1 MRFAIELRAV
11 DKFFGHHHVLRQ
23 LDLQVPERSVF
34 AFLGNN
40 GHGKSTT
47 IRLIAG
53 LANADA
59 GSVQVLGRDIRLE
72 RQQVLADMG
81 CLIEAPSAYPN
92 LTAHEFLPIATRL
105 KRLPASEIDRVLE
118 VVALQVDRRQ
128 RIEHFSLGMKQRLAL
143 AFALVGKPR
152 LLVLDEPTN
161 GLDPDGMQDIRRL
174 LSTLPERADCTI
186 FFSSHLLDEVEKTAT
201 HMAVLRSGSVR
212 LQASIRDL
220 TRALPSVLSLDV
232 DAPARAA
239 GVLQAGGHAAT
250 VDGAGR
256 VAIADVTRDT
266 AGQIHRTLVDAG
278 VTLFESVHRKP
289 SLEQWFLETAG
300 VEGDAP

>member
-1 MRFAIELRAV
+1 MSLAIELRAV
-11 DKFFGHHHVLRQ
+11 DKSFGHHPVLRQ

-53 LANADA
+53 LAHADA
-59 GSVQVLGRDIRLE
+59 GNVQVLGRDIRRE
-72 RQQVLADMG
+72 REQALADMG

-92 LTAHEFLPIATRL
+92 LTAHEFLSIATRL
-105 KRLPASEIDRVLE
+105 KRLPATEIGRVLD
-118 VVALQVDRRQ
+118 VVGLQVDRRQ
-128 RIEHFSLGMKQRLAL
+128 RIAHFSLGMKQRLAL

-174 LSTLPERADCTI
+174 LSTLPERAGCTI

-239 GVLQAGGHAAT
+239 AVLQAGGHAAV

-256 VAIADVTRDT
+256 VAIADVTREA
-266 AGQIHRTLVDAG
+266 AGQVHRTLLDAG
-278 VTLFESVHRKP
+278 LTMFESVHRKP
-289 SLEQWFLETAG
+289 SLEQWFLDTAG
-300 VEGDAP
+300 AEGDAP

>member
-1 MRFAIELRAV
+1 MGLAIDLRDV
-11 DKFFGHHHVLRQ
+11 DKSFGHHRVLRQ

-53 LANADA
+53 LATADA
-59 GSVQVLGRDIRLE
+59 GHVQVLGRDIRLE
-72 RQQVLADMG
+72 RREVLAQMG

-92 LTAHEFLPIATRL
+92 LTAYEFLSIATRL
-105 KRLPASEIDRVLE
+105 KRLPDREIGRVLE
-118 VVALQVDRRQ
+118 LVGLHVDRRQ

-143 AFALVGKPR
+143 AHALVGKPR

-201 HMAVLRSGSVR
+201 HMAVLHQGSVR

-220 TRALPSVLSLDV
+220 TQALPSMLSLDV
-232 DAPARAA
+232 DVPERAVA
-239 GVLQAGGHAAT
+239 LLHACGHAAEL
-250 VDGAGR
+250 DGDGR
-256 VAIADVTRDT
+256 VAIPGITRQG
-266 AGQIHRTLVDAG
+266 AGQVHRVLMDAG

-289 SLEQWFLETAG
+289 SLEQWFLQTA
-300 VEGDAP
+300 VAEGDAR

>member
-1 MRFAIELRAV
+1 MNLAIELRAV
-11 DKFFGHHHVLRQ
+11 DKFFGQHHVLRH

-59 GSVQVLGRDIRLE
+59 GSVQVLGRDIRVE
-72 RQQVLADMG
+72 RQQALAEMG

-92 LTAHEFLPIATRL
+92 LTAREFLSIATRV
-105 KRLPASEIDRVLE
+105 KQLPGSEIDRVLE
-118 VVALQVDRRQ
+118 LAGLQADRRQ

-161 GLDPDGMQDIRRL
+161 GLDPDGMQDIRYL
-174 LSTLPERADCTI
+174 LSTLPEQAGCTI

-201 HMAVLRSGSVR
+201 HMAVLRQGAVR

-220 TRALPSVLSLDV
+220 TQALPNVLSLDV
-232 DAPARAA
+232 DTPERAA
-239 GVLQAGGHAAT
+239 RVLQAGGHAAA

-256 VAIADVTRDT
+256 VTIPAVTRAD
-266 AGQIHRTLVDAG
+266 AGAIHRMLMDAG
-278 VTLFESVHRKP
+278 VTLFESVQRKP
-289 SLEQWFLETAG
+289 SLEQWFLESAFA
-300 VEGDAP
+300 EGDAS